1 MGDDGEDAAPETL
14 TVLAAQAAVHHEIFT
29 AYITAGFTRGE
40 ALHILTSII
49 VASLGTQQP

>member
-1 MGDDGEDAAPETL
+1 MDEGEDAAPEPL